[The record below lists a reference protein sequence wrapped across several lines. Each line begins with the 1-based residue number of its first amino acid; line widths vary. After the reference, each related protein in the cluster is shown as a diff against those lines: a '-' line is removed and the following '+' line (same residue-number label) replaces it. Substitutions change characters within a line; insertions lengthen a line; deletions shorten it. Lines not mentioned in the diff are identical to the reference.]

1 MRMSAVALIEGDTIA
16 EVWERAVLYVW
27 KFGVLVPKYGKET
40 ALIMKVNFPFKEPRI
55 HPGDT
60 TSLLML
66 KEYRK
71 EVLEG
76 TLDKTVEE
84 GKVSYTYHERLFK
97 YRGLDQIGA
106 LKEKLRR
113 EPYIN
118 RSQAITWM
126 PEKDLKSEYP
136 PCLQR
141 IWMKA
146 VGNSLI
152 MHTTWRS
159 RDLFWA
165 ASANMLVMTEIQK
178 MVAQDLGLQV
188 GVYIDFSDSAHIYEK
203 NWPEV
208 TRFVQV
214 AEKRKTLGLA
224 KHSSFRGL

>member
-1 MRMSAVALIEGDTIA
+1 MSSVALIEGDTIA
-16 EVWERAVLYVW
+16 EVWEGSVLHVW
-27 KFGVLVPKYGKET
+27 KFGILVPKYGKET

-55 HPGDT
+55 HPGDA

-66 KEYRK
+66 KDYRK

-76 TLDKTVEE
+76 ILDKTVEE

-97 YRGLDQIGA
+97 YRGALDQIGA

-113 EPYIN
+113 EPYTN

-141 IWMKA
+141 MWMKA
-146 VGNSLI
+146 VDNNLI

-178 MVAQDLGLQV
+178 MVAEDLGLQV
-188 GVYIDFSDSAHIYEK
+188 GTYIDFSDSAHIYEK
-203 NWPEV
+203 NWPDV
-208 TRFVQV
+208 TRFIQV
-214 AEKRKTLGLA
+214 AEKRKTLSPA
-224 KHSSFRGL
+224 KT